1 MSGQWPPG
9 PPYPPQ
15 GPPPGVPWG
24 APPPGY
30 PPQLQHQPPMPWAVA
45 PPSDPRRAAHP
56 HAEPRTYDEVLRTWD
71 WAWWKALVGF
81 VVLLLGVIIVAPIV
95 LMPVLGIAV
104 YLQRPDDFLQGFL
117 DAATLERVTPASML
131 YVNLTLASAI
141 LVSWFVVRYVHN
153 LRPRWL
159 TSVRPGIR
167 WRFLFVCLGIA
178 LIAMAAQLIAGALVP
193 EQPADVGGELNELTG
208 TLVALG
214 LVVLLTTP
222 LQAMGEEY
230 AFRGYLQQAVGSL
243 AGSAADR
250 QGVRRRAASFVVHGL
265 AILIPSLLFALAHG
279 GQNAPLFLDRLF
291 FGLVAAYLVLRTGG
305 LEAGIA
311 LHVLNNIVAFGLAL
325 AFSDIDSA
333 LTITEVSWWQV
344 PLSLSQNTVFLV
356 LVLFAARRMGMQTR
370 TSPPVLV
377 SPDAPV

>member
-9 PPYPPQ
+9 PPPYP
-15 GPPPGVPWG
+15 
-24 APPPGY
+24 Y
-30 PPQLQHQPPMPWAVA
+30 QPPMPPVA
-45 PPSDPRRAAHP
+45 PPPPDPRRAAHP
-56 HAEPRTYDEVLRTWD
+56 HAEPRPYDEMLRTWD

-81 VVLLLGVIIVAPIV
+81 LVLLLGVIIVAPIV
-95 LMPVLGIAV
+95 LMPVLAIAV

-131 YVNLTLASAI
+131 YVNLTLASAV

-167 WRFLFVCLGIA
+167 WKFLFVCLGIA
-178 LIAMAAQLIAGALVP
+178 VVAMTAQLIAGALVP
-193 EQPADVGGELNELTG
+193 EQPGDVGGDLNKLTG
-208 TLVALG
+208 EIVALG
-214 LVVLLTTP
+214 IVVLLTTP

-250 QGVRRRAASFVVHGL
+250 RGVRRRLASFVVHGL

-279 GQNAPLFLDRLF
+279 GQNAPLFLDRLL

-311 LHVLNNIVAFGLAL
+311 LHVLNNLVAFGISL
-325 AFSDIDSA
+325 AFADIDSA
-333 LTITEVSWWQV
+333 LTVTEVSWWQV
-344 PLSLSQNTVFLV
+344 PLSLTQDLVFLV
-356 LVLFAARRMGMQTR
+356 LVLYAARRMGMQTR
-370 TSPPVLV
+370 TTPPVLV
-377 SPDAPV
+377 SSDAPV